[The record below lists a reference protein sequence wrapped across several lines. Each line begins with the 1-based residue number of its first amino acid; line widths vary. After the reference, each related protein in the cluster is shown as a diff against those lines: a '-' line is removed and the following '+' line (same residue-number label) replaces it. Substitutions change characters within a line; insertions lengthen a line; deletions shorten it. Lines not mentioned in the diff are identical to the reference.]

1 MRALRWIMLGGL
13 MSCEQKTDTPVV
25 ADTKVDP
32 ALATVASPPPAS
44 VAPRDNAASGTIE
57 GRLWF
62 AVGTDTILV
71 LKVADRNHLLSDGH
85 SGDKE
90 LRRALKQDKLA
101 GMSLLYL
108 VVPNDLTG
116 AKFHYQ
122 VGEAKQELS
131 DPAMIYRMSRS
142 PRYTFAVVRA
152 DQLGRI
158 EVSVPDG
165 RTGAI
170 ALGEWASELDRMPL
184 YRDKT
189 SGFVSYRGAIPF
201 SFYGKMPPS
210 YGRPH

>member
-1 MRALRWIMLGGL
+1 M
-13 MSCEQKTDTPVV
+13 
-25 ADTKVDP
+25 
-32 ALATVASPPPAS
+32 
-44 VAPRDNAASGTIE
+44 
-57 GRLWF
+57 
-62 AVGTDTILV
+62 
-71 LKVADRNHLLSDGH
+71 KVADRNHLLSDGQ